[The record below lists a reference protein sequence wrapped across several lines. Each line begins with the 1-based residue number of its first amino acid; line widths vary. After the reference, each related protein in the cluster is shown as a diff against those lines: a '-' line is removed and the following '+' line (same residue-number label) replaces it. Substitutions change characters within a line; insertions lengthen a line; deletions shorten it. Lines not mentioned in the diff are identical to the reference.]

1 MPHALTDAQVQSY
14 RDDGFLAP
22 IDVFEAAR
30 AGGYRKRL
38 EESEARLGGFTGDLK
53 FKPHLYLTWLDEIVH
68 APEVLDPVADAIGED
83 ILLVQLTV
91 WIKEPHTDAYIS
103 WHRDGTYF
111 GLEPHEHVTA
121 WVALSEASEESG
133 CVMVLPGSHKLGDL
147 THTVEKQ
154 AGNMLTSGQS
164 VDVSGIEAEPVLMAL
179 RPGQMSL
186 HHTDLLHSSRPN
198 GSDDRRIGLGISYI
212 PTRVRA
218 TSGVRLSATLV
229 RGEDRF
235 GHFDHDARP
244 QTDFGET
251 EMARHAKAMAAW
263 NEGRRVMTER
273 LEGAA

>member
-14 RDDGFLAP
+14 REDGFLAP
-22 IDVFEAAR
+22 IDLFDAAR
-30 AGGYRKRL
+30 AGAYRKRL
-38 EESEARLGGFTGDLK
+38 EESEARLGGFKGDLK
-53 FKPHLYLTWLDEIVH
+53 FKPHLYLTWLDALVH
-68 APEVLDPVADAIGED
+68 APEVLDPVADVIGED

-133 CVMVLPGSHKLGDL
+133 CVMVLPGSHTLGGL
-147 THTVEKQ
+147 PHTVEKQ

-164 VDVSGIEAEPVLMAL
+164 IDVSGIEAEPVLMAL
-179 RPGQMSL
+179 HPGQMSL

-212 PTRVRA
+212 PTRSVRA
-218 TSGVRLSATLV
+218 RCAGGASRQAGKAAAAPRTAASTASASAAPTSISGSSNCLPRTAI
-229 RGEDRF
+229 
-235 GHFDHDARP
+235 RP
-244 QTDFGET
+244 
-251 EMARHAKAMAAW
+251 
-263 NEGRRVMTER
+263 
-273 LEGAA
+273 GAG

>member
-1 MPHALTDAQVQSY
+1 MA
-14 RDDGFLAP
+14 
-22 IDVFEAAR
+22 DV
-30 AGGYRKRL
+30 
-38 EESEARLGGFTGDLK
+38 
-53 FKPHLYLTWLDEIVH
+53 
-68 APEVLDPVADAIGED
+68 IGED

-133 CVMVLPGSHKLGDL
+133 CVMVLPGSHTLGGL
-147 THTVEKQ
+147 PHTVEKQ

-164 VDVSGIEAEPVLMAL
+164 IDVSGIEAEPVLMAL
-179 RPGQMSL
+179 QPGQMSL

-212 PTRVRA
+212 PTRVRP

-229 RGEDRF
+229 RGEDRY

-244 QTDFGET
+244 QTDFGEA